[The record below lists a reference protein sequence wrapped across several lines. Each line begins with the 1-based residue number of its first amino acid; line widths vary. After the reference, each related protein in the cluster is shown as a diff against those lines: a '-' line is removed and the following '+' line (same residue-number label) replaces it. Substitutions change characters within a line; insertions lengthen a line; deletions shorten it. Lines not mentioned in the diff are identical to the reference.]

1 MPSQGSI
8 VVLPKRFVL
17 AIGPVATNSS
27 YPDHRDKSSVRRS
40 ASARWSAFWS
50 ENDDGE
56 RRGQD
61 KGGRETEEGWGRGEG
76 RVELDY
82 LGTICPDGSVLFTS
96 SQNQEETRWRY

>member
-56 RRGQD
+56 SQGQD
-61 KGGRETEEGWGRGEG
+61 NGDRATAAGSERPEARGA
-76 RVELDY
+76 LDCSSA
-82 LGTICPDGSVLFTS
+82 IIAAQSVLSVS
-96 SQNQEETRWRY
+96 SPNQEAAGWT